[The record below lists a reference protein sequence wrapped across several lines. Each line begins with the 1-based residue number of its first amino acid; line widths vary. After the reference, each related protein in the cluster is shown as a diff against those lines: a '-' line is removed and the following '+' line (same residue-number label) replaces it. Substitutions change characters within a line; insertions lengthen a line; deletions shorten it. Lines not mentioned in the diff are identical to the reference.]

1 MKKPDQIISEFKEQ
15 LNGIPDK
22 KEKVEAILE
31 FVLIYGD
38 TFGETI
44 VEIFENGIEMSKEI
58 GFKAG
63 EIICYLNLMFFGGIT
78 KGLASGKHYH
88 TIEEIIEK
96 LLDLKNDNDWYQIG
110 LNQLAFLY
118 WFKGEYEKAFQTI
131 FEATRTPSGKTKTGL
146 AWNNFALGVFY
157 FDTKDFENSKIYYQK
172 AFDLFGVEKLEYGKA
187 RAAGGLGSV
196 ALMQNRL
203 ADAKP
208 LLEYSANVYRE
219 LSHYSG
225 LSRAANDLG
234 ILEKSNENFP
244 AAIKLLEESI
254 EVRKEIKH
262 LQGLVTSYTELGE
275 VHLLCKKYDLALEQF
290 NKGLDLAL
298 EVKTFQKQMRLY
310 KLLYDTYKEL
320 KKTDLA
326 LENFEKYYE
335 IKSKLL
341 SDEATN
347 KIKKIQTQYE
357 KEKSEKEA
365 EIERLKNIELKAA
378 NEIIEQKNKDI
389 TDSIR
394 YAKRIQISLLPTE
407 KYIERMLKSLRKKDN

>member
-1 MKKPDQIISEFKEQ
+1 MKTPEQIITEFRSQ
-15 LNGIPDK
+15 LEAIPGK
-22 KEKVEAILE
+22 KEKVEAILD

-38 TFGETI
+38 AFGENI
-44 VEIFENGIEMSKEI
+44 FDIFEYGISLSKEI
-58 GFKAG
+58 DFKAG

-78 KGLASGKHYH
+78 KGMAAQKHNI
-88 TIEEIIEK
+88 TIQDIVDR
-96 LLDLKNDNDWYQIG
+96 LLDLKNDKDWYQVG

-118 WFKGEYEKAFQTI
+118 WFRGEYEKAFQII
-131 FEATRTPSGKTKTGL
+131 FEATRSPIGRTKTGL

-157 FDTKDFENSKIYYQK
+157 FDTKDFENSRIHYQK
-172 AFDLFGVEKLEYGKA
+172 GFEIFEEENLIYGKA
-187 RAAGGLGSV
+187 RATSGLGSV
-196 ALMQNRL
+196 AIMQNRI

-208 LLEYSANVYRE
+208 LLEYSASIYRE
-219 LSHYSG
+219 LGHHSG
-225 LSRAANDLG
+225 LSRAVNDLG
-234 ILEKSNENFP
+234 LLEKSNKNYP

-275 VHLLCKKYDLALEQF
+275 VYLLCKNHNLALEQF
-290 NKGLDLAL
+290 NTGLQLAI
-298 EVKTFQKQMRLY
+298 EVKTLQKQMRLY

-320 KKTDLA
+320 KNTELA

-347 KIKKIQTQYE
+347 NIKKIQTQYE

-365 EIERLKNIELKAA
+365 EIERLKNVELKKAYQEIEEK
-378 NEIIEQKNKDI
+378 NKEII
-389 TDSIR
+389 DSIT
-394 YAKRIQISLLPTE
+394 YARRIQVSLMPNE
-407 KYIERMLKSLRKKDN
+407 HYIEKTIKRLREGH